1 MTKLLAQHG
10 SAKGSK
16 ISDSLDNNNLSGVIF
31 SPNDES
37 MESIK
42 RYFDSNDNLNH
53 GNTFLD
59 PQFYYSTFESSI
71 LKKLSD
77 LEQFPSNIARRD
89 WRKKSPEL
97 IGFLDYH
104 AEVSRDLSN
113 TLITPGF
120 FIDNIDWHFDYSI
133 DIYNYCVNQY
143 NSEHEFR
150 NYALSLLVNTSFFN
164 NTDNV
169 NELIEELNEMC
180 DVKDY
185 LYFTLCHDGNK
196 DNNYEEMDANSLA
209 NILFMIYELQK
220 SGFKFILGYTF
231 MNSLLFSMIGCD
243 YVASGWFNTLRKFQK
258 TRFELVDSFGR
269 RKKRYTSIPLLSN
282 IMFDDIKIMLDSNAI
297 NIENI
302 LSETEF
308 DLTYEIDED
317 QVSFVDLEHQYWES
331 INKGIQNFE
340 DIEDINEKIEL
351 MNSMIENAL
360 SMYQTVIQTLDSRNE
375 KEAVSRIRTASK
387 HLGTW
392 LAAIDKFKTQALIL

>member
-1 MTKLLAQHG
+1 MTRLLAQHG
-10 SAKGSK
+10 PAKGSK
-16 ISDSLDNNNLSGVIF
+16 ITDSLNQNILSGVIF
-31 SPNDES
+31 SPNDEN
-37 MESIK
+37 MDSIK
-42 RYFDSNDNLNH
+42 RYFNSNTNLNC

-97 IGFLDYH
+97 IGFLNYH
-104 AEVSRDLSN
+104 AEVSKELSH

-133 DIYNYCVNQY
+133 DIYNYCVSHY
-143 NSEHEFR
+143 NSEYEFI
-150 NYALSLLVNTSFFN
+150 NYALSLLVSSSFFN

-185 LYFTLCHDGNK
+185 IYFTLCHDGNK

-209 NILFMIYELQK
+209 NILFMVHELQK

-243 YVASGWFNTLRKFQK
+243 YVSSGWFNTLRKFQK
-258 TRFELVDSFGR
+258 SRFELVDSFGR

-282 IMFDDIKIMLDSNAI
+282 IMFIDIETMLDSGAI
-297 NIENI
+297 NIEDI
-302 LSETEF
+302 LSETDF

-331 INKGIQNFE
+331 INKGIQIFE
-340 DIEDINEKIEL
+340 DIEDISDKIEL
-351 MNSMIENAL
+351 MSSMIENSL
-360 SMYQTVIQTLDSRNE
+360 SMYQTVIQVLDSRNE

-387 HLGTW
+387 HLVTW
-392 LAAIDKFKTQALIL
+392 LAAIDKFKTQALII